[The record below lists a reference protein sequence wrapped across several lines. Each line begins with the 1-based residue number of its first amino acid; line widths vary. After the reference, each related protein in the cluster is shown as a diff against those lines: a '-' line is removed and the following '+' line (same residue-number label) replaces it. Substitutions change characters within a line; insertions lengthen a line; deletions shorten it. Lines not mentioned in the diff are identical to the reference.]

1 MIKFLHRPQTNEE
14 ESRRKAVVEIYSKF
28 EQDIKA
34 IAEKEDISYRKA
46 KRIVTQL
53 INQLVDKTKNGETVT
68 IPKLGT
74 FTYQQGMLF
83 TNNS

>member
-1 MIKFLHRPQTNEE
+1 MVT
-14 ESRRKAVVEIYSKF
+14 IYSKF
-28 EQDIKA
+28 EQEIKS
-34 IAEKEDISYRKA
+34 IAVKENIPYRKA
-46 KRIVTQL
+46 KRIITEL

-83 TNNS
+83 SNNS

>member
-1 MIKFLHRPQTNEE
+1 M
-14 ESRRKAVVEIYSKF
+14 VEIYSKF

-34 IAEKEDISYRKA
+34 IAEKENVSYRKA
-46 KRIVTQL
+46 KRIATQL
-53 INQLVDKTKNGETVT
+53 INQLIDKTKNGETVT

-83 TNNS
+83 SNNS